1 MSNNQ
6 YIYQSSNYTYNIN
19 DFTNINNTQN
29 QQNNN
34 IYSQSMNQKHLKRRE
49 SQENETAFESK
60 YKKELSDK
68 KLNQHFISGKN
79 MPKIRESLQGSG
91 ILIKNNG
98 DTLTLRQIQKISEE
112 NYQQLKNSIVDQETL
127 NKLFQDINGIN
138 CNYKSVQIMPN
149 STTTNTN
156 INLLNL
162 APLPIKSIKGPDDF
176 GISDEDRIFNQFKK
190 KKKKPK
196 SPIKKAKSKIKIKLK
211 KKKLN
216 PFSSYDSALVKVY
229 KKIPKIINKIENTKK
244 LKGTMSLLKY
254 QNLLLDVG
262 AKNLNRQTREKL
274 NNKFITIRN
283 FTNKPYSLFKE
294 SLESIETEE
303 EKIID
308 SINTQQKYYLR
319 KMKENNYNSITS
331 IGNLGSISLP
341 NLKFFKLG
349 KSKKKPRYRYKYK

>member
-1 MSNNQ
+1 MNEYIRNSFSNTKSIFPNKKD
-6 YIYQSSNYTYNIN
+6 SNKNIN
-19 DFTNINNTQN
+19 FRIFN
-29 QQNNN
+29 
-34 IYSQSMNQKHLKRRE
+34 H
-49 SQENETAFESK
+49 
-60 YKKELSDK
+60 KKK
-68 KLNQHFISGKN
+68 KLPTLTINSKN
-79 MPKIRESLQGSG
+79 SE
-91 ILIKNNG
+91 ILSFSPIKKKNNSNSKEII
-98 DTLTLRQIQKISEE
+98 LRQKKNLKLTKTQITSFNKNATS
-112 NYQQLKNSIVDQETL
+112 NFNLRKNSINIIERNHNFNNLFL
-127 NKLFQDINGIN
+127 NTFNNLKTTNRNSTKLANNF
-138 CNYKSVQIMPN
+138 KSVQIIQN
-149 STTTNTN
+149 SN
-156 INLLNL
+156 INMNDNL
-162 APLPIKSIKGPDDF
+162 INLTPLPIKSIKSPDDF
-176 GISDEDRIFNQFKK
+176 GISDEDRIFNQYKRNNKK
-190 KKKKPK
+190 EK
-196 SPIKKAKSKIKIKLK
+196 SPKKKAKSKIKIKLK

>member
-1 MSNNQ
+1 MNEQIRKSFSNSKSLFPSKKDLNKINHFGIINHKPEKLPTLTINSKNSEILGLSPVKKKNDSNLNEIILRQ
-6 YIYQSSNYTYNIN
+6 NNLTLSRTQIKSFNKNRTSNYNLRKKS
-19 DFTNINNTQN
+19 TNIIGRNPNFNHLILNTLNN
-29 QQNNN
+29 
-34 IYSQSMNQKHLKRRE
+34 
-49 SQENETAFESK
+49 
-60 YKKELSDK
+60 
-68 KLNQHFISGKN
+68 
-79 MPKIRESLQGSG
+79 
-91 ILIKNNG
+91 
-98 DTLTLRQIQKISEE
+98 
-112 NYQQLKNSIVDQETL
+112 LKNTNPNSQKKI
-127 NKLFQDINGIN
+127 K
-138 CNYKSVQIMPN
+138 NYKSVQIMPN
-149 STTTNTN
+149 STINTN
-156 INLLNL
+156 NNILVNL
-162 APLPIKSIKGPDDF
+162 APLPIKSIKSPDDF
-176 GISDEDRIFNQFKK
+176 GISDEDRIFNQFKN

-196 SPIKKAKSKIKIKLK
+196 SPNKKAKSKIKIKLK
-211 KKKLN
+211 KKKIN

-244 LKGTMSLLKY
+244 LKGTMTLLKY

-308 SINTQQKYYLR
+308 SINTQQNYYLR